1 MITVSRRLVLPA
13 CVLGL
18 ALWSATSF
26 AAPETF
32 QVQLSGS
39 QQVPAVQT
47 DGTGTANLTWDPST
61 RMLQWSISYSGLS
74 GPVTMAHLHGP
85 AGADKDAGVQ
95 VWLTKKGSPAESPIT
110 GEAKLTPAQARM
122 LMRGQLYINVHT
134 AANPKGEIR
143 GQVVPP
149 KS

>member
-1 MITVSRRLVLPA
+1 MLTISRRLVLPA
-13 CVLGL
+13 CLMGI
-18 ALWSATSF
+18 ALWTGAAL
-26 AAPETF
+26 AAPESF

-47 DGTGTANLTWDPST
+47 DGSGTADLTYDPTT

-85 AGADKDAGVQ
+85 ATAGKNAGVQ
-95 VWLTKKGSPAESPIT
+95 VWLSKRGSPAASPIT
-110 GEAKLTPAQARM
+110 GAAKLTVAQAR
-122 LMRGQLYINVHT
+122 LLRRGELYINVHT
-134 AANPKGEIR
+134 QTHPMGEIR
-143 GQVVPP
+143 GQVLLP